1 MEDADIL
8 CSTRNLTK
16 IFPGVVALNRVNI
29 EIRRGEVHAIIGENG
44 AGKSTLMNLL
54 SGVYQPDEGHIEF
67 EGKPVRLK
75 DPKHARELGIA
86 MIHQE
91 LSLSPYMSVAENIYQ
106 GRMLTKSGFWLDRK
120 AMYEGARVHLHRLNV
135 RNIDPRT
142 LVRELSVSQKQLVE
156 IAKAVSQGP
165 KMLIMDEPTS
175 SLTAG
180 EISTLLDIIRAL
192 KAEGVSILFIS
203 HKFEEIMEIADRIT
217 VMRDGQHIR
226 TLDKRDATIDQ
237 LVSLMVGREFE
248 KKLHRTFISDY
259 SDREVVLEVR
269 DLCVEDKVK
278 NASFK
283 LYKGEVLG
291 LTGLV
296 GSGRSELLQGIFGMN
311 RVVSGTVL
319 VGGKPAVI
327 RHPSDAIRLGIGLV
341 PENRKEQGAF
351 LHLSVLDNMTMVN
364 LRELTFKSGFLNNRL
379 RKVKSREYVDALAV
393 KTPGI
398 SQIAVNLS
406 GGNQQ
411 KTILARW
418 LMNRPSI
425 LFLDEPT
432 HGIDIGAKTEI
443 YRLIDDLV
451 KQGVSII
458 LLSSELP
465 EVLTLCDRIMV
476 MHNGE
481 IRGTLKHDE
490 ADQVR
495 IMSLTVKDAAE
506 SRQYA

>member
-1 MEDADIL
+1 
-8 CSTRNLTK
+8 
-16 IFPGVVALNRVNI
+16 
-29 EIRRGEVHAIIGENG
+29 
-44 AGKSTLMNLL
+44 
-54 SGVYQPDEGHIEF
+54 
-67 EGKPVRLK
+67 
-75 DPKHARELGIA
+75 
-86 MIHQE
+86 
-91 LSLSPYMSVAENIYQ
+91 
-106 GRMLTKSGFWLDRK
+106 
-120 AMYEGARVHLHRLNV
+120 
-135 RNIDPRT
+135 
-142 LVRELSVSQKQLVE
+142 
-156 IAKAVSQGP
+156 
-165 KMLIMDEPTS
+165 
-175 SLTAG
+175 
-180 EISTLLDIIRAL
+180 
-192 KAEGVSILFIS
+192 
-203 HKFEEIMEIADRIT
+203 
-217 VMRDGQHIR
+217 
-226 TLDKRDATIDQ
+226 
-237 LVSLMVGREFE
+237 
-248 KKLHRTFISDY
+248 
-259 SDREVVLEVR
+259 
-269 DLCVEDKVK
+269 
-278 NASFK
+278 
-283 LYKGEVLG
+283 VLG

-481 IRGTLKHDE
+481 IRGTLTHDE
-490 ADQVR
+490 ADQVK